1 MKEVTMY
8 MLDNGDMYN
17 TQEEAQQAE
26 LFLEMVNLIENDL
39 DSDSSEAIAA
49 FMIRNREQILHFLNN
64 CKRLMAIN
72 FILFIIQ
79 ILQP

>member
-26 LFLEMVNLIENDL
+26 LFLEMVNLIEKDL
-39 DSDSSEAIAA
+39 DGDSSEDFAK
-49 FMIRNREQILHFLNN
+49 FMLRNREKILHFLNN
-64 CKRLMAIN
+64 CKEAYGH
-72 FILFIIQ
+72 
-79 ILQP
+79 